1 MDMATDKKEVRPVLK
16 KDVLKGDISKKDVA
30 KKEKAKPAPN
40 KKSKK
45 FDLKKTA
52 VGIGHFFRDVVSE
65 LKKVT
70 WASRK
75 EFMSYSLAV
84 VVFVAVFG
92 SIIFVMDTVLGRGV
106 ISNIINLIGT

>member
-1 MDMATDKKEVRPVLK
+1 MATDKKEVRPVLK
-16 KDVLKGDISKKDVA
+16 KDALKIDASKKVVV

-40 KKSKK
+40 KKSRK

-52 VGIGHFFRDVVSE
+52 AAVGHFFRDVVSE

-75 EFMSYSLAV
+75 EFISYSVAV
-84 VVFVAVFG
+84 VVFVTVFG
-92 SIIFVMDTVLGRGV
+92 AIIFVMDTVLGRGI